1 MKTPRLTSWTDLAIN
16 AAGAMAAAGQLAVA
30 WGWLAGDDAALRGG
44 ALTTLAAII
53 AAFAVAIAR
62 AFLDRTSAP

>member
-30 WGWLAGDDAALRGG
+30 WGWLA
-44 ALTTLAAII
+44 
-53 AAFAVAIAR
+53 VAIAR
-62 AFLDRTSAP
+62 AFVTRAGR